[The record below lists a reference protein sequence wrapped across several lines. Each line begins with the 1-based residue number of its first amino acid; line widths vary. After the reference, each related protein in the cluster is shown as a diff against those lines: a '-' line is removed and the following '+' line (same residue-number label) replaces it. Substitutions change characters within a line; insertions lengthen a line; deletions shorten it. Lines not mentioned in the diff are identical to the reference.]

1 VVCCNALC
9 NGMFSLVLMQ
19 SCVTSEGLLS
29 TVRPHSSVPYA
40 WDEPTLPRSI
50 TLVAPGGAA
59 ASYDMKYLRGDHEAQ
74 GLTYENFIYIA
85 FTGTFKS

>member
-1 VVCCNALC
+1 
-9 NGMFSLVLMQ
+9 MQ

-40 WDEPTLPRSI
+40 WDEPTLPHII
-50 TLVAPGGAA
+50 TLMAPGGAA
-59 ASYDMKYLRGDHEAQ
+59 ASYDMKSLREDHDAQ